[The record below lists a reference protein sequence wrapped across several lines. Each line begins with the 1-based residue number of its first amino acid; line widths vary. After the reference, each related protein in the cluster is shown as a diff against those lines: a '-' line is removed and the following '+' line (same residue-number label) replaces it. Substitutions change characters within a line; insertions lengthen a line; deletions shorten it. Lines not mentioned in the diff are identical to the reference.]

1 MSTHAGIAAAPQAY
15 TEISRREGGVPRTDT
30 RSRSKPSRPPVSL
43 TPERDAAEQK
53 RRQKGP
59 EYPIQR
65 ISTTYMLAQVTTL
78 LTRST
83 ITASYDGL
91 VGLASSELVVLASPR
106 LIRCLY
112 CYKGFRCL
120 TKRKKRCKFGLKLP
134 RATMTLSDGPWRLK
148 MTIRA

>member
-1 MSTHAGIAAAPQAY
+1 M
-15 TEISRREGGVPRTDT
+15 
-30 RSRSKPSRPPVSL
+30 SL

-65 ISTTYMLAQVTTL
+65 ISTTYMLSQVTTL

-120 TKRKKRCKFGLKLP
+120 TKLLASATSSVAVSSTTLFSAACSAVP
-134 RATMTLSDGPWRLK
+134 RLRFCPYMRDTMYLLYNTVDTVRIRLHFRYNQ
-148 MTIRA
+148 IQYILY